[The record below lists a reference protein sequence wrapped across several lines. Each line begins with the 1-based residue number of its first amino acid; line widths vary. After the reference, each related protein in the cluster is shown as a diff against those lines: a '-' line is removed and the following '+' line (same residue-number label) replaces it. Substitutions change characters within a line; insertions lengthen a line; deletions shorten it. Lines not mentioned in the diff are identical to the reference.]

1 MIKFIVEIIF
11 LLLTGVISIP
21 LYAYVNLLGRTNK
34 KKRAETSQKIV
45 RIFFKIMLAIGG
57 VKVEAKGTERVPED
71 EAVLFVANHR
81 SFFDIIASYVSI
93 PVQVGFISKKEIK
106 KIPSLGV
113 WMKYLNCLFLDRDNK
128 KEGLK
133 TILQA
138 IDNVKNGIS
147 MFIMPEGT
155 RSKTDEM
162 LPFKKASFRIAE
174 KANCK
179 VVPVAILNSANVFEN
194 QFPRIKSGTII
205 VEYGEPIDLPNM
217 DKEEKKDIAG
227 IAQKAIQEMLD
238 KNRA

>member
-1 MIKFIVEIIF
+1 
-11 LLLTGVISIP
+11 
-21 LYAYVNLLGRTNK
+21 
-34 KKRAETSQKIV
+34 
-45 RIFFKIMLAIGG
+45 
-57 VKVEAKGTERVPED
+57 
-71 EAVLFVANHR
+71 
-81 SFFDIIASYVSI
+81 
-93 PVQVGFISKKEIK
+93 
-106 KIPSLGV
+106 
-113 WMKYLNCLFLDRDNK
+113 MKYLNCLFLDRDNK

-138 IDNVKNGIS
+138 IDNVKNGTS